1 MGEYG
6 ALDTS
11 TITSGSTGSSS
22 STSSLTSIL
31 MPMAMSM
38 AAAQPSGSLAMS
50 VTASVVKP
58 ASSSSS
64 SVPSAGAIAAVASS
78 SAVPSLPNSVQSY
91 GNHNQTAAVASTASV
106 VESDSYHHHSYYH
119 KATGIG
125 PAGACAVPVVP
136 SNIHH
141 NGKADR
147 GRSGAMVGHVDHV
160 SRPTVVATNGGGGG
174 SGMANVS
181 STMGSNG
188 NTTGTASGGSSGA
201 GGSTGGGGGGSG
213 SSTRV
218 KCKDPIRVGFYEIEK
233 TIGKGNF
240 AVVKLARH
248 RITKNEVAIKIID
261 KSQLD
266 PGNLQKVY
274 REVEIMKRLDHPHV
288 IKLYQVMET
297 QSMIYIVS
305 EYASQGEIFDYI
317 AKYGRLNERAARNKF
332 WQILS
337 AVEYCHNKGI
347 VHRDL
352 KAENLLLDSKMD
364 IKIADFGFSNF
375 YKKGEL
381 LATWCGSP
389 PYAAPE
395 VFEGKRYTG
404 PEIDIWSLGVV
415 LYVLVC
421 GALPFDGSTLQS
433 LRDRVLSG
441 RFRIPF
447 FMSSDCESLI
457 RKMLVLD
464 PSRRFS
470 IDQIKRHRWMMVEI
484 IDTPKISSIV
494 INGMASEVS
503 ALETEPN
510 EQILK
515 IMQNLG
521 IDILKTRESLKLH
534 SYDHYTAFY
543 LLLLER
549 LKSRTVSHEG
559 AAAGGTG
566 AIGASKPVGMLES
579 QRRRPSNVAE
589 QAMRKLAIS
598 SQHKTD
604 QSSSPKHQ
612 QISPAMA
619 AGLTN
624 QSSET
629 LHGLLSQGQGVGL
642 PTVLPTMSPGVIMLR
657 DTSIREQHPVLKDSS
672 YFRGVSYTSSSGFA
686 DASLYQLASLR
697 ERDCS
702 STYLTGVSGTSG
714 LLPSSLSSNVAS
726 NGRESIVLRESGI
739 LSNRISSTRLLS
751 SNIDKRILQQS
762 TEDCR
767 RLLQQARPVSMSESN
782 RYTKPPS
789 HSPVN
794 NDLHQ
799 VATSQATAVSSAV
812 PPQSQRYSDPLNG
825 FSKEYAAA
833 AAAAAAAPS
842 NGSNEP
848 TAINVPPFKDYMNN
862 IQTYAYLQHYEPSLT
877 VNNSTVGHTAQTT
890 SITAQY
896 SSSTDE
902 GCETDLGDEDVQ
914 QSIDKSIQRLNSFAS
929 SSSSSGVVTNIH
941 PKSLSQNLSCDS
953 SRSNFSTFESL
964 DLNLS
969 DCAELAGSLPSCT
982 ATTEAYENA
991 AKDEATFR
999 AVTSSVCINQQQCV
1013 YAMSDKVA
1021 SSFLRANT
1029 VYQDVHNGD
1038 HRSITR
1044 SPVDFREGR
1053 RASDGLVTQGLI
1065 NASDHPLN
1073 SPVAF
1078 NSQRLNETCKAKGV
1092 LELHLLQKEAA
1103 QLKVK
1108 YQANVPQDEINVRQM
1123 QHSQFRVN
1131 PLESLILKPL
1141 SASSHGSGCL
1151 EPTNGPGGGYYN
1163 KVADYVGLSLG
1174 AKAAAVAAAAAA
1186 AASAAASSVSSGNAD
1201 AAKLD
1206 TEQLLLRAGMNRSD
1220 QLAAVA
1226 AVAAVQQ
1233 QQQQQQQ
1240 QQLQQ
1245 KPPLQQQLM
1254 QHRLLQQKRQ
1264 ILQKQ
1269 GAMEAGLS
1277 RRQMLRQH
1285 SYKIA
1290 QQTQILPPLPY
1301 GEADADGY
1309 PTLQPVRETAI
1320 LETEPSGH
1328 QDALELY
1335 AQLQSH
1341 HHQQQMHHQQ
1351 QQQQQQ
1357 QHGTSGVDRG
1367 PSSWSTLPSSM
1378 KTCQI
1383 SEGTPTAD
1391 SPWNVAA
1398 LYHQNLHPGPL
1409 YPSPHWITSHASSI
1423 PHSMQLPLSESPIP
1437 ELAEQMESI

>member
-6 ALDTS
+6 TLDTN
-11 TITSGSTGSSS
+11 TITSSSS
-22 STSSLTSIL
+22 ASSVTSIL
-31 MPMAMSM
+31 MPMPMSMM
-38 AAAQPSGSLAMS
+38 AAAAPPTSAAAAMS
-50 VTASVVKP
+50 VTASGKP
-58 ASSSSS
+58 TPSSSASCSSATGAAPSVAMVLAAAAAAASANSNTTTNQLPCNHVQTSTSSSS
-64 SVPSAGAIAAVASS
+64 
-78 SAVPSLPNSVQSY
+78 
-91 GNHNQTAAVASTASV
+91 
-106 VESDSYHHHSYYH
+106 VESDSYHFYH
-119 KATGIG
+119 KS
-125 PAGACAVPVVP
+125 AG
-136 SNIHH
+136 
-141 NGKADR
+141 
-147 GRSGAMVGHVDHV
+147 
-160 SRPTVVATNGGGGG
+160 TNG
-174 SGMANVS
+174 
-181 STMGSNG
+181 TGSNG
-188 NTTGTASGGSSGA
+188 TGNTASGGHHSNSSGVTKGSGRA
-201 GGSTGGGGGGSG
+201 GAGHEPASSSGMPRPSAVSGGGSNG
-213 SSTRV
+213 SAGNGGSGRV

-274 REVEIMKRLDHPHV
+274 REVEIMKRLDHPHIIKLYQV
-288 IKLYQVMET
+288 AIKIIDKSQLDPGNLQKVYREVEIMKRLDHPHIIKLYQVMET

-375 YKKGEL
+375 YRKGEL

-421 GALPFDGSTLQS
+421 GALPFDGSSLQS

-494 INGMASEVS
+494 INGNVSEVS

-549 LKSRTVSHEG
+549 LKSRTVSHENAVTG
-559 AAAGGTG
+559 CIGGGKSALHET
-566 AIGASKPVGMLES
+566 

-598 SQHKTD
+598 AQHKTEPP
-604 QSSSPKHQ
+604 SSSPKHQ
-612 QISPAMA
+612 QISPAMSS
-619 AGLTN
+619 GLN
-624 QSSET
+624 NHSSET
-629 LHGLLSQGQGVGL
+629 LHGLLSAAQQVGSVGVSAA
-642 PTVLPTMSPGVIMLR
+642 LPTMSTGVIMLR
-657 DTSIREQHPVLKDSS
+657 DTSIREQQPVLKDSS
-672 YFRGVSYTSSSGFA
+672 YFRGVSYTSSSGFT

-702 STYLTGVSGTSG
+702 STYLTGTVG

-726 NGRESIVLRESGI
+726 TLASSRDSNSIVLRESGI
-739 LSNRISSTRLLS
+739 LSSRISSSRLLS

-767 RLLQQARPVSMSESN
+767 RLLQQARPVSMGESN

-794 NDLHQ
+794 SDLHQ
-799 VATSQATAVSSAV
+799 AAAQSQQSSAASSTM
-812 PPQSQRYSDPLNG
+812 PQSQRYSDPLNG
-825 FSKEYAAA
+825 FSKDYLSGGSSAA
-833 AAAAAAAPS
+833 
-842 NGSNEP
+842 NE
-848 TAINVPPFKDYMNN
+848 TSITVPPFKDYMNN
-862 IQTYAYLQHYEPSLT
+862 MQAYSYLQHYEPNLT
-877 VNNSTVGHTAQTT
+877 VTCSAASGHTPPQTT

-896 SSSTDE
+896 SSN
-902 GCETDLGDEDVQ
+902 VQ

-982 ATTEAYENA
+982 ATTEAYESV

-999 AVTSSVCINQQQCV
+999 AVTSAACINQPQCV
-1013 YAMSDKVA
+1013 YAMSDKVV

-1053 RASDGLVTQGLI
+1053 RASDGLVTQGLVH
-1065 NASDHPLN
+1065 ASENPLN

-1103 QLKVK
+1103 QLKGK
-1108 YQANVPQDEINVRQM
+1108 YQANVPQDEINVRQL

-1131 PLESLILKPL
+1131 PLDGLILKPQTG
-1141 SASSHGSGCL
+1141 SSHGSACL
-1151 EPTNGPGGGYYN
+1151 DPLNGGGTAGYYN

-1174 AKAAAVAAAAAA
+1174 VK
-1186 AASAAASSVSSGNAD
+1186 STTGTD
-1201 AAKLD
+1201 QQMAKLEA
-1206 TEQLLLRAGMNRSD
+1206 EQLLLRAGVARSD
-1220 QLAAVA
+1220 QLSAAAV
-1226 AVAAVQQ
+1226 
-1233 QQQQQQQ
+1233 

-1301 GEADADGY
+1301 GEMAESVDGSAGGY
-1309 PTLQPVRETAI
+1309 PTLQSVRETAI
-1320 LETEPSGH
+1320 LETEPN
-1328 QDALELY
+1328 QTLKEQLELY
-1335 AQLQSH
+1335 THLQAH
-1341 HHQQQMHHQQ
+1341 HSQMHHQQ
-1351 QQQQQQ
+1351 QQQQ
-1357 QHGTSGVDRG
+1357 HCIGAGSHLATDRG
-1367 PSSWSTLPSSM
+1367 TLCSWNTLPSSM

-1383 SEGTPTAD
+1383 SEGTPATD

-1398 LYHQNLHPGPL
+1398 LYHQVH
-1409 YPSPHWITSHASSI
+1409 TT
-1423 PHSMQLPLSESPIP
+1423 QK
-1437 ELAEQMESI
+1437 